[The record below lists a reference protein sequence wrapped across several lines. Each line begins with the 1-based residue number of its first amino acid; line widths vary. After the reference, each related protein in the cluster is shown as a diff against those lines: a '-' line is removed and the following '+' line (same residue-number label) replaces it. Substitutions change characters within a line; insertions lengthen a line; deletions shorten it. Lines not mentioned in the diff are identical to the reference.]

1 MRIAEVY
8 YNGIPAGKLK
18 EENRNK
24 YTFSYY
30 DDYYKNSEM
39 PSVSLTLPKTR
50 REHKSDYL
58 FPFFYNMLSEGVNRT
73 LQSRQLQIDENDS
86 FGLLLATAGSN
97 TIGAITIKPLEP

>member
-39 PSVSLTLPKTR
+39 PSVSLTLPK
-50 REHKSDYL
+50 
-58 FPFFYNMLSEGVNRT
+58 
-73 LQSRQLQIDENDS
+73 SRQEH
-86 FGLLLATAGSN
+86 
-97 TIGAITIKPLEP
+97 